1 MRSLSP
7 EEAERVYRVFIEKA
21 NSIILIWDEKGYLH
35 HVNEY
40 GARFFG
46 YTREELIGQHCMILV
61 PDVDSRG
68 TDLSGLAE
76 SILEHPEHFIRSTNE
91 NIKKNDERVWITWTN
106 TIIHNQLG
114 LKEVLAIGNDVTE
127 LRQAEDKLRI
137 EGDKLRAILENINVG
152 VSVTDK
158 NGETISLNPAAM
170 EIHGFSSEPDMHR
183 SFLKYVQEFEL
194 RYPDGEFMPVADWP
208 SSRAVRGEYVRD
220 FQVKLIRKRSK
231 TYRYVNYS
239 VTPVFDRYGEVTYL
253 VFNMVDITERKAM
266 EDKLISKNLD
276 LEAANQ
282 QLGKLNDLLENLL
295 YIAAHDLKGPLNNF
309 RLGIEL
315 FDLMKTNEEKLELF
329 NRFKSNYFHLEKTIL
344 GLTEILEMQQIDKCH
359 IKVIDLE
366 SSVREILKEMNI
378 LTKIKASI
386 TWDFQQVDAITY
398 VSAYFISIM
407 KNLISNAIKYRKQDV
422 PLKIHLA
429 SNRKR
434 KMVMIS
440 VRDNGIGIDLK
451 KHSTDLFKPFKRFNE
466 EVEGTGVGLY
476 LVHNMISQ
484 NGGRIEVESKPGKG
498 TTFNCFFKEYRLD

>member
-1 MRSLSP
+1 
-7 EEAERVYRVFIEKA
+7 
-21 NSIILIWDEKGYLH
+21 
-35 HVNEY
+35 
-40 GARFFG
+40 
-46 YTREELIGQHCMILV
+46 
-61 PDVDSRG
+61 
-68 TDLSGLAE
+68 
-76 SILEHPEHFIRSTNE
+76 
-91 NIKKNDERVWITWTN
+91 
-106 TIIHNQLG
+106 
-114 LKEVLAIGNDVTE
+114 
-127 LRQAEDKLRI
+127 
-137 EGDKLRAILENINVG
+137 
-152 VSVTDK
+152 VTDK

-170 EIHGFSSEPDMHR
+170 EIHGFSSETDMHR

-378 LTKIKASI
+378 LSKIKASI
-386 TWDFQQVDAITY
+386 TWDFQQVDTITY

-407 KNLISNAIKYRKQDV
+407 KNLMSNAIKYRKRDM
-422 PLKIHLA
+422 PLKIHLV
-429 SNRKR
+429 SSRKR

-451 KHSTDLFKPFKRFNE
+451 KHSTDLFKPFKRFNQ

-476 LVHNMISQ
+476 LVHNMITQ

-498 TTFNCFFKEYRLD
+498 TTFNCFFKEYKLD